1 MDKIKERIEKLRI
14 ESETNL
20 SRAEKSDNEVKEL
33 KAELQ
38 KRENEVQSL
47 NNKITLLSLDL
58 ERAESRIAEVKI
70 KKNEGDKEESQ
81 VEVMTR
87 KVQMLETHLDEKE
100 RALRETTEKC
110 VLIYFFLTFPFV
122 HSLTKGIVWIFSFQ
136 FEHNFIMNQS
146 FPLNFS
152 LANSTLNRA
161 RNYELESEK
170 FERKSKQLDSEKLTL
185 EKTVEDLTTKYNVVK
200 AELEST
206 LKGLEDL

>member
-1 MDKIKERIEKLRI
+1 MDKIKEIIRIEKLRI

-20 SRAEKSDNEVKEL
+20 ARAEKADDDVKEL

-100 RALRETTEKC
+100 RALREATEK
-110 VLIYFFLTFPFV
+110 
-122 HSLTKGIVWIFSFQ
+122 
-136 FEHNFIMNQS
+136 
-146 FPLNFS
+146 
-152 LANSTLNRA
+152 A

-170 FERKSKQLDSEKLTL
+170 FERKSKQLDSEKLGL
-185 EKTVEDLTTKYNVVK
+185 EKNVEDLTAKYNVVK